1 MAIFRKGY
9 RPYSGPRSHV
19 PAFYVIAR
27 QGWGQA
33 LKSWSVRIPAL
44 MQLIIF
50 AGVMTGLLVT
60 LSLKEQAKDMGPQ
73 GRMLTF
79 ALASVDELQQSARGF
94 YEGTTFLICLI
105 AIFVGAGLI
114 ANDKRSKASSLYL
127 SRPMRRLDYVL
138 GKLLV
143 VPGLIALVSFVP
155 GFVMWL
161 TVGLWQEPGETMAW
175 YRDNADFLMRV
186 IAYAGIVTT
195 AMTGIMLTVSSLA
208 ARSGTAIVMGLSALV
223 AGSVIS
229 SAARNMDGTLG
240 SYLFALGIPRNALR
254 EWRSIEGMRGFGSRW
269 QPDES
274 AIWHV
279 SLGLL
284 VLGILVTLWKTR
296 STEVTE

>member
-9 RPYSGPRSHV
+9 RPYTGPRSHV

-33 LKSWSVRIPAL
+33 VKSWSVRVPAL
-44 MQLIIF
+44 FQLIIF

-60 LSLKEQAKDMGPQ
+60 LSLKEQAKEMGPQ
-73 GRMLTF
+73 GRMLSF

-94 YEGTTFLICLI
+94 YEATTFLVCLI

-127 SRPMRRLDYVL
+127 ARPMHRLDYVL

-143 VPGLIALVSFVP
+143 VPGLVGLMSFVP
-155 GFVMWL
+155 GLVMWL

-175 YRDNADFLMRV
+175 YRDNTDFLVRV
-186 IAYAGIVTT
+186 VSYAAIVTT

-208 ARSGTAIVMGLSALV
+208 SRAGTAIVMGLSALV

-229 SAARNMDGTLG
+229 SAAHNMEGALG
-240 SYLFALGIPRNALR
+240 SYLFATGIPRNALR
-254 EWRSIEGMRGFGSRW
+254 EWRSMEGVRGFATRW
-269 QPDES
+269 QPDET

-279 SLGLL
+279 SLALLL
-284 VLGILVTLWKTR
+284 VGVVVTLWKTR